1 MRAGKDNK
9 QVVFLFTDSQI
20 TDERFL
26 VFMNDLLSSG
36 NIPGLF
42 PPEDQ
47 DDIINAVRPAV
58 KRSGIVDTRDNCWD
72 YFINQV
78 RANLHVILCFSPIG
92 DPIRVR
98 ARRFPSLVNC
108 VVIDWFQPW
117 PEDALYSVSKRFLDG
132 DDLGTDETKL
142 SVIGFMP
149 FSFIAVEKVS
159 EKYLSQEGRY
169 NYTTPKSFLELIS
182 LYRAM
187 LNVRRTETEAM
198 ITRYVNGVDKLKTTA
213 ASVGLLQEELKVK
226 AIEWRRRCSL

>member
-1 MRAGKDNK
+1 MRHVCRISRIIESPGGHALLVGVGGMGKQSLSKLATFVAGFTVFQIVISATYSVNDLRTDLQTMYRKCGVK
-9 QVVFLFTDSQI
+9 GEGISFLFTDSQI

-47 DDIINAVRPAV
+47 DDIINAVRPNV
-58 KRSGIVDTRDNCWD
+58 KRSGIPDTRDNCWD
-72 YFINQV
+72 FFINTV

-117 PEDALYSVSKRFLDG
+117 PEEALASVSKRFLEPV
-132 DDLGTDETKL
+132 DLGTDEVKQ
-142 SVIGFMP
+142 SVIAFMP
-149 FSFIAVEKVS
+149 YSF
-159 EKYLSQEGRY
+159 
-169 NYTTPKSFLELIS
+169 
-182 LYRAM
+182 
-187 LNVRRTETEAM
+187 
-198 ITRYVNGVDKLKTTA
+198 
-213 ASVGLLQEELKVK
+213 
-226 AIEWRRRCSL
+226 